1 MFTSC
6 VDANPNIEVDNHIN
20 ISIDGD
26 NVDGI
31 QGEWKITSIEK
42 KEDGKEIIIIRIENL
57 IYNNEKTTYTFI
69 CYGIFTLIKDIFGFD
84 YGLILAFVIFF
95 NNLWKHRKELCYDF
109 GE

>member
-1 MFTSC
+1 MKKLILLLLFIPFLFTSC

-42 KEDGKEIIIIRIENL
+42 KEDGKEIIIIRIEKSDL
-57 IYNNEKTTYTFI
+57 Q
-69 CYGIFTLIKDIFGFD
+69 
-84 YGLILAFVIFF
+84 
-95 NNLWKHRKELCYDF
+95 
-109 GE
+109 